1 LIGFDHTVPG
11 GSIKTTPIRHEL
23 CLDNINCSTTNRETG
38 RDERDKRER
47 ETERER
53 HTHRHRERQREGERD
68 KEKICILG
76 LEARVVMT
84 PAKRE
89 QQNCNSIPSLKWK

>member
-53 HTHRHRERQREGERD
+53 DTHTDTERDRERERETKRRSAY
-68 KEKICILG
+68 LG
-76 LEARVVMT
+76 
-84 PAKRE
+84 
-89 QQNCNSIPSLKWK
+89 WKQES